1 MASRLRAW
9 AEIDLAAFRH
19 NLARV
24 RDRAGA
30 AAVWPVLKA
39 NAYGHGAVRMAR
51 ICEEEGVERIGVGD
65 SGEALELRRA
75 GVRTPVLVLGTVI
88 DAEVPALFR
97 HRIEVGVHS
106 ESRVRMLGAAARKAR
121 RKLGVHLKIDT
132 GMTRLGVRPD
142 AALRVAEA
150 IAGEPWLELRGLM
163 THMASPEGF
172 CDPFTRV
179 QLRRFEQVLFQWSSA
194 GKSLPAIHCANSA
207 ALFSGEQ
214 PFGDAVR
221 VGLALYGLLPEGL
234 AADPGLRPVLSLRTQ
249 IVFLKDIEAGTPVG
263 YGGMWKAPQPTRIA
277 TLPIGYCD
285 GVPYRLGREG
295 RGAVLVRGRRCP
307 LVGAISMDYCTADVG
322 HVDGTR
328 VGDTATLAG
337 RDGQEELGLLE
348 LARAAGTIPYEITC
362 SVGSRVRRVFFDA
375 PLPAPAS
382 SLAGPSP
389 S

>member
-19 NLARV
+19 NLALV
-24 RDRAGA
+24 RKRAGV

-39 NAYGHGAVRMAR
+39 NAYGHGAVRIAR
-51 ICEEEGVERIGVGD
+51 ICEEESVERIGVGD

-75 GVRTPVLVLGTVI
+75 GIRTPVLVLGTVI
-88 DAEVPALFR
+88 DAEVAALLR
-97 HRIEVGVHS
+97 YRIEVGVHS

-142 AALRVAEA
+142 AALRVAETLA
-150 IAGEPWLELRGLM
+150 AEPWLELRGIM
-163 THMASPEGF
+163 THIASPQGF
-172 CDPFTRV
+172 SDPFTRV
-179 QLRRFEQVLFQWSSA
+179 QLGCFEQVLARWRNA
-194 GKSLPAIHCANSA
+194 GKGLPTVHCANSA
-207 ALFSGEQ
+207 ALFSADR
-214 PFGDAVR
+214 PYGDAVR

-234 AADPGLRPVLSLRTQ
+234 AVDPGLRPVLSLRTQ
-249 IVFLKDIEAGTPVG
+249 IVFLKDIQAGTRVG
-263 YGGMWKAPQPTRIA
+263 YGGGWQALRPTRIA

-322 HVDGTR
+322 HVPGTR
-328 VGDTATLAG
+328 VGDTATLVG
-337 RDGQEELGLLE
+337 RDGEEELGLLE

-375 PLPAPAS
+375 PLQSPAP
-382 SLAGPSP
+382 SLASPPPS
-389 S
+389 

>member
-24 RDRAGA
+24 RERAGT
-30 AAVWPVLKA
+30 AAVWPILKA

-75 GVRTPVLVLGTVI
+75 GIRAPVLVLGTVI

-106 ESRVRMLGAAARKAR
+106 ESRVRMLGAAARKAH

-150 IAGEPWLELRGLM
+150 IAGEPWLELKGLM
-163 THMASPEGF
+163 THLASPGGF
-172 CDPFTRV
+172 SEPFTRI
-179 QLRRFEQVLFQWSSA
+179 QIDRFQQVLALWTSA
-194 GKSLPAIHCANSA
+194 GRSLPTVHCANSA
-207 ALFSGEQ
+207 ALFSGER

-234 AADPGLRPVLSLRTQ
+234 VPDSGLRPVLSLRTQ
-249 IVFLKDIEAGTPVG
+249 IVFLKDVHPGTPVG
-263 YGGMWKAPQPTRIA
+263 YGGIWRATRKTRIA

-285 GVPYRLGREG
+285 GVPYRLGLEG
-295 RGAVLVRGRRCP
+295 RGAVLVRGCRCP

-322 HVDGTR
+322 PVDKTR
-328 VGDTATLAG
+328 VGDTATLVG
-337 RDGQEELGLLE
+337 RDGEEELGLLE
-348 LARAAGTIPYEITC
+348 LARSAGTIPYEITC
-362 SVGSRVRRVFFDA
+362 SVGSRVRRVFFEE
-375 PLPAPAS
+375 PRPTPAPA
-382 SLAGPSP
+382 LAGPSP